1 MPGYR
6 AYRIQL
12 QRQPHMSRSQKLL
25 WMLPMLLA
33 IVAMPLELYVLM
45 PAIAP
50 RPANL
55 THCTSYGLLSMSL
68 LLQRPDRL
76 PFCST

>member
-12 QRQPHMSRSQKLL
+12 QRQPHMSWSQKLL

-33 IVAMPLELYVLM
+33 IVAMPLELYVLN
-45 PAIAP
+45 AGY
-50 RPANL
+50 RV
-55 THCTSYGLLSMSL
+55 
-68 LLQRPDRL
+68 
-76 PFCST
+76 